1 MKVIKAM
8 KKMSLEA
15 KEKTNTKITELKQV
29 IFAKPITN
37 FKKDYVPTAATASQ
51 QLHPD
56 AVDFLTS
63 VVTHH
68 ADFVLSN
75 LSPQEVTTLIRAM
88 ESVSFHADD
97 VIIRQGD
104 IGDYLYVLKDGDVK
118 FVVDDVDVGTAPPGT
133 VVGELALLYDAPRA
147 ATVIAQTACVLYRVS
162 QETFRRIQAS
172 FVLSNDE
179 ETRRVIKDSSTFAG
193 LPDVTVNELAACLFE
208 KKYKKGDIIMK
219 KGDPLN
225 EIYYIKK
232 GHVLGSNISI
242 RGTKYAN
249 MQMKAGDSFGERA
262 LVMNE
267 ASPADG
273 ECLTDV
279 VVWILQGERLFRIL
293 GDMDLHQMIEKH
305 VDQLFLV
312 RDKFLV
318 VFVNTSYCKSCI
330 YFFPLVLIGASSFNL
345 RIHIYIAFLN

>member
-8 KKMSLEA
+8 KKMSLDA
-15 KEKTNTKITELKQV
+15 KEKTNTKIMELKQV

-56 AVDFLTS
+56 DVDFLTS

-88 ESVSFHADD
+88 ESVSFQADD

-232 GHVLGSNISI
+232 GHVLGTNISI

-249 MQMKAGDSFGERA
+249 MQLKAGDSFGERA

-312 RDKFLV
+312 RYKFLV
-318 VFVNTSYCKSCI
+318 LFLFLLLLDAVCI
-330 YFFPLVLIGASSFNL
+330 IRFCI
-345 RIHIYIAFLN
+345 R